1 MSTPNQNT
9 KPAVD
14 VAVAKAG
21 FGQNLAKWI
30 DDPVGSVVVG
40 TIFPAAAVM
49 FLVGGIYG
57 IGLIH

>member
-1 MSTPNQNT
+1 MSVSDHNSS
-9 KPAVD
+9 PA
-14 VAVAKAG
+14 AQSATAG
-21 FGQNLAKWI
+21 SFGQKLAKWI

-40 TIFPAAAVM
+40 TAFPAAAVM